1 MKKQMYV
8 VEGNLLLNKG
18 KKLKLTTLGFTLI
31 ELLAVIVILAIIAL
45 IAVPIILNIINDSK
59 ESTTIRSAENYLKAV
74 ELAIIKENIDEEFN
88 LSECTVQKNGNLLCT
103 GYDDPIPVQVDGE
116 KPEEGTKIKFEEGK
130 IVGISNFKISN
141 KNIKAS
147 ELGLEEYVAKICKKI
162 DSTQEDYSIG
172 TKYECS
178 VNKDDKFYF
187 YVLSE
192 HEDTNKINL
201 IMDRNICDDGT
212 TEQTDDNSCT
222 TPWIS
227 YDDFEKAGGSLEEWE
242 DIPFGAQ
249 CNNTKGPITV
259 LNYLDK
265 ATKNWSNIPN
275 LDENYKDEGNHYGTI
290 HLSGKARLVKYNE
303 VSKYETIPNFL
314 IENWS
319 ESYWFLSTFVEYTH
333 LANSIG
339 FMGWGYSIGGGC
351 TAPIGVRPV
360 ITLLKS
366 NLYS

>member
-1 MKKQMYV
+1 MKSK
-8 VEGNLLLNKG
+8 
-18 KKLKLTTLGFTLI
+18 GFTLI

-59 ESTTIRSAENYLKAV
+59 ESATIRSAENYLKAV
-74 ELAIIKENIDEEFN
+74 ELSITKENIDEEFN
-88 LSECTVQKNGNLLCT
+88 PSECTVQENGNLLCT

-130 IVGISNFKISN
+130 IVAISNFKISN

-172 TKYECS
+172 TKYECN

-222 TPWIS
+222 TSWIN
-227 YDDFEKAGGSLEEWE
+227 YEDFEKAGGSLEEWN
-242 DIPFGAQ
+242 DIPWGGPS
-249 CNNTKGPITV
+249 NNTKGPITV
-259 LNYLDK
+259 LNFIDK
-265 ATKNWSNIPN
+265 ATKTWSDIPN
-275 LDENYKDEGNHYGTI
+275 LNEDYKDEGNHYGI
-290 HLSGKARLVKYNE
+290 VHLSGKARLMKYNE
-303 VSKYETIPNFL
+303 VSKYETLPAFL
-314 IENWS
+314 SENWAG
-319 ESYWFLSTFVEYTH
+319 SYWLISSPIEYTH
-333 LANSIG
+333 VANQIAFQG
-339 FMGWGYSIGGGC
+339 FYTISNNITEDC
-351 TAPIGVRPV
+351 LGVRPV